1 MPKSKGYSKKREGL
15 RSLLNAPENCVHH
28 GRLKKDS
35 SNIVCSS
42 YLIVEHDG
50 CITKGG
56 CDAVAICMERRK
68 ALLVEAKC
76 GRIDEHDAS
85 DAVRQ
90 LSSCFEYYRDK
101 LAGFHLIPIF
111 LKEKGK
117 RLESYA
123 RDKLIKKGIN
133 IEESGKDLSLIRY

>member
-1 MPKSKGYSKKREGL
+1 MPQSKGYSKKERL
-15 RSLLNAPENCVHH
+15 KSLLNAPENCIHH
-28 GRLKKDS
+28 SKLKKDS

-42 YLIVEHDG
+42 YLIIEHDG
-50 CITKGG
+50 CITRGG
-56 CDAVAICMERRK
+56 CDAVAICIERKR
-68 ALLVEAKC
+68 ALLVEGKC

-90 LSSCFEYYRDK
+90 LSNCFEYYRDK
-101 LAGFHLIPIF
+101 LAGFHFIPIL
-111 LKEKGK
+111 LKEKRK

-123 RDKLIKKGIN
+123 REKLIKKGIN